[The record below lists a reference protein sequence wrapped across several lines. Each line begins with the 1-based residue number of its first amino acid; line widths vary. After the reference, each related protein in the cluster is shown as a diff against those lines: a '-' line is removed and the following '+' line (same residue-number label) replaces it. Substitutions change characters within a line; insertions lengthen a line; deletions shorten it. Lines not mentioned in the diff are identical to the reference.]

1 MLAEDPFRDY
11 RVQAVVGEHVGAEI
25 PLGQLGFRP
34 GKYMASGDEVRIT
47 VRGRGGHGALPH
59 NLNDPV
65 VAAAALITAL
75 QQVVSRN
82 IDSRVPSVLSFGRVI
97 ADGATN
103 IIPSEVRLEGTFR
116 TMDEVW
122 RAEGKRRIREI
133 SAGVAAA
140 YGVEADVDIAD
151 GYPCVVND
159 PELTRR
165 AQRIAAEMW
174 GDERIIPLDLRMT
187 AEDFGYYTERYPS
200 LFFRLG
206 TAGPDGTSGG
216 GLHTGTFNPGEEALD
231 QGAATM
237 AAFGIALLE

>member
-1 MLAEDPFRDY
+1 M
-11 RVQAVVGEHVGAEI
+11 
-25 PLGQLGFRP
+25 
-34 GKYMASGDEVRIT
+34 
-47 VRGRGGHGALPH
+47 
-59 NLNDPV
+59 
-65 VAAAALITAL
+65 
-75 QQVVSRN
+75 
-82 IDSRVPSVLSFGRVI
+82 
-97 ADGATN
+97 
-103 IIPSEVRLEGTFR
+103 
-116 TMDEVW
+116 
-122 RAEGKRRIREI
+122 
-133 SAGVAAA
+133 
-140 YGVEADVDIAD
+140 DIAD

-174 GDERIIPLDLRMT
+174 GDERIVPLDLRMT

-216 GLHTGTFNPGEEALD
+216 GLHTGTFNPGEGALD